1 MLGKLLKYEW
11 KATARIFVP
20 FYLAIV
26 VFALINRIFISL
38 NVSDGWMAL
47 VAGLSGATYALAI
60 AATLALTLFI
70 IIQRFYKNLLGDEGY
85 LMFTLPVKTWQNIT
99 AKLLIAAAWQLI
111 SALVVIGSVFLMVAQ
126 LGIMVEIRKAFADIV
141 IELAKI
147 NLSLGAM
154 TAWIVAAILVSL
166 FTGILFLYASISIGQ
181 LFSRHK
187 LVASFGAFLVLN
199 TVSQI
204 ISSLLVGAL
213 YLAMPQAFVDNAV
226 PPAEFFTGL
235 LAGTIVLNLLM
246 GVAYYIVSER
256 ILTKRLNLE

>member
-20 FYLAIV
+20 FYLAVV

-38 NVSDGWMAL
+38 NVSEGWMAF
-47 VAGLSGATYALAI
+47 VAGLSGAAYAFAI
-60 AATLALTLFI
+60 VATLALTLFI

-111 SALVVIGSVFLMVAQ
+111 SALVVIGSVLLMVAQ
-126 LGIMVEIRKAFADIV
+126 PGTMVEIRKAFADAV
-141 IELAKI
+141 IEFSKI
-147 NLSLGAM
+147 NLSLGAT
-154 TAWIVAAILVSL
+154 TAWLVAAILVSL

-181 LFSRHK
+181 LFSRYK

-226 PPAEFFTGL
+226 PPGEFFTGL
-235 LAGTIVLNLLM
+235 LAGIIVLNLLM
-246 GVAYYIVSER
+246 GTAYYIISER

>member
-20 FYLAIV
+20 FYLAVV

-38 NVSDGWMAL
+38 NVSEGWMAF

-60 AATLALTLFI
+60 VAALALTLFI

-111 SALVVIGSVFLMVAQ
+111 SALVVIGSVLLMVAQ
-126 LGIMVEIRKAFADIV
+126 PSTMVEIRKAFADIV

-147 NLSLGAM
+147 NLSLGAI
-154 TAWIVAAILVSL
+154 TAWIIAAILVSL

-204 ISSLLVGAL
+204 IYSLLVGAL

-226 PPAEFFTGL
+226 PPTEFFTGL

>member
-20 FYLAIV
+20 FYLAVV

-38 NVSDGWMAL
+38 NVSEGWMAF

-60 AATLALTLFI
+60 VATLALTLFI

-111 SALVVIGSVFLMVAQ
+111 SALVVIGSVLLMVAQ
-126 LGIMVEIRKAFADIV
+126 PSTMAEIRKALADAV
-141 IELAKI
+141 MEFAKI
-147 NLSLGAM
+147 NLSLGAT
-154 TAWIVAAILVSL
+154 TAWFVAAIVVSL

-204 ISSLLVGAL
+204 ITSLLVGVL
-213 YLAMPQAFVDNAV
+213 YLAMPHAFVDNAV

-235 LAGTIVLNLLM
+235 LAGITVLNLIM
-246 GVAYYIVSER
+246 GAAYYIVSER

>member
-38 NVSDGWMAL
+38 NVSDGWMAF

-126 LGIMVEIRKAFADIV
+126 PGIMVEIRKAFADIV

-181 LFSRHK
+181 LFSRYK

>member
-20 FYLAIV
+20 FYLAVV

-38 NVSDGWMAL
+38 NVSEGWMAF
-47 VAGLSGATYALAI
+47 VAGLSGAAYALAI
-60 AATLALTLFI
+60 VATLALTLFI

-99 AKLLIAAAWQLI
+99 SKLLIAVLWQLV
-111 SALVVIGSVFLMVAQ
+111 SAVVVLGSVFIMVAQ
-126 LGIMVEIRKAFADIV
+126 QGMLAEVRSAYLEIAN
-141 IELAKI
+141 ELAKMNI
-147 NLSLGAM
+147 SLGVMA
-154 TAWIVAAILVSL
+154 TWLVVTIVVGL
-166 FTGILFLYASISIGQ
+166 FVNILFVYASISIGQ

-187 LVASFGAFLVLN
+187 LIASFGAFLVLN

-204 ISSLLVGAL
+204 FSSLLIAAL
-213 YLAMPQAFVDNAV
+213 YYISPQSFVDNAL
-226 PPAEFFTGL
+226 PTNEFITIFCIGL
-235 LAGTIVLNLLM
+235 TCISLLM
-246 GVAYYIVSER
+246 GTAYYIISER

>member
-38 NVSDGWMAL
+38 NVTGGWMSF
-47 VAGLSGATYALAI
+47 VAGLSGAAYAIAI

-85 LMFTLPVKTWQNIT
+85 LMFTLPVKTWHNIT
-99 AKLLIAAAWQLI
+99 SKLLIAVLWQLV
-111 SALVVIGSVFLMVAQ
+111 SAVVVLSSVFVMVAQ
-126 LGIMVEIRKAFADIV
+126 KGVFAEIRRAFTEIAA
-141 IELAKI
+141 ELAKLNI
-147 NLSLGAM
+147 SFGAM
-154 TAWIVAAILVSL
+154 LTWLIVMVVVGL
-166 FTGILFLYASISIGQ
+166 FVNILFVYASISIGQ

-187 LVASFGAFLVLN
+187 LVAAFGAFLVLN

-204 ISSLLVGAL
+204 FSSVLVAAL
-213 YLAMPQAFVDNAV
+213 YFISPQSFVENAV
-226 PPAEFFTGL
+226 PTNEFIAVFCIGL
-235 LAGTIVLNLLM
+235 TCINLLM
-246 GVAYYIVSER
+246 GAIYYIVSER